1 MGQIRPACRTWPLIR
16 DLQPDSFKSRRLLR
30 LGIMKDDPAAAQALR
45 SGPGLGPAEPL
56 WRLVPTR
63 ADDGRSFADFMMLIP
78 GLGTRPPQGR
88 QRVTALIREVCESY
102 GDQVAFADVNYAI
115 NVLWVSVSAEPGLVG
130 RVAQAIRQQVPEA
143 LLVGGQLGA
152 IYAITPSGPRNRAWR
167 HHLSG
172 LSRRATRLLRGPQ
185 RG

>member
-1 MGQIRPACRTWPLIR
+1 
-16 DLQPDSFKSRRLLR
+16 
-30 LGIMKDDPAAAQALR
+30 
-45 SGPGLGPAEPL
+45 L

-88 QRVTALIREVCESY
+88 EHVTTLIREVCESY

-130 RVAQAIRQQVPEA
+130 RIAQAIRQQVPEA

-152 IYAITPSGPRNRAWR
+152 VCAISPSGPGHSGWR
-167 HHLSG
+167 RRLRG
-172 LSRRATRLLRGPQ
+172 LSHHATRLLRGPQ

>member
-1 MGQIRPACRTWPLIR
+1 
-16 DLQPDSFKSRRLLR
+16 
-30 LGIMKDDPAAAQALR
+30 MKDDPAAAQALR

-152 IYAITPSGPRNRAWR
+152 ICAITPSGPRNRAWR

>member
-1 MGQIRPACRTWPLIR
+1 M
-16 DLQPDSFKSRRLLR
+16 
-30 LGIMKDDPAAAQALR
+30 
-45 SGPGLGPAEPL
+45 GPAEPL
-56 WRLVPTR
+56 WCLVPTR

-78 GLGTRPPQGR
+78 GLGTRPPQVR

-130 RVAQAIRQQVPEA
+130 RVAQAIRQKVPEA
-143 LLVGGQLGA
+143 LLVGGQLGVV
-152 IYAITPSGPRNRAWR
+152 YAITPSGSGYSTWR
-167 HHLSG
+167 HHLRG

-185 RG
+185 R